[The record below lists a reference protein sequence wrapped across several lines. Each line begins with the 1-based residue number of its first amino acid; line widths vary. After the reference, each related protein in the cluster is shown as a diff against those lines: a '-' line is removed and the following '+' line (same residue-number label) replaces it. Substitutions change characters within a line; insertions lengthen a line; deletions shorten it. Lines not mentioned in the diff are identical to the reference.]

1 MIIARPTVTE
11 ERWLELAD
19 RYPALHPAA
28 EKTGSGGGW
37 KTSTWLGRCL
47 GFVFGLVGT
56 AMLAGVLSQ
65 MPSPWMVGGLLLVVV
80 AEWMVAK
87 RRVLRS
93 GVEEA
98 LYLCGSIAIVVQVII
113 WNSSGDKEWI
123 AVTLVSTAVL
133 LAGWRLLNP
142 LLTTLA
148 AMGYSLAIAFSGGS
162 LFGGSM
168 NTREA
173 SVTCAVLAISALVA
187 GSWTYQRPSHDR
199 MLDGLVVVMPW
210 LGYGWLVQYDDGV
223 TASTH
228 AIALALGFLV
238 VNIAVGVL
246 RRQHAPLIGA
256 LGTLICAAYSLH
268 QLISLP
274 THWQMIAGGAV
285 LLAVA
290 LILER
295 LLRGQTSGLTAA
307 AIEEPVGLDLLQVVG
322 AAHLSPAPGSPP
334 PAGVQGQGGGFG
346 GGGARGRF

>member
-1 MIIARPTVTE
+1 
-11 ERWLELAD
+11 
-19 RYPALHPAA
+19 
-28 EKTGSGGGW
+28 
-37 KTSTWLGRCL
+37 
-47 GFVFGLVGT
+47 
-56 AMLAGVLSQ
+56 
-65 MPSPWMVGGLLLVVV
+65 MVGGLLLVVV

-113 WNSSGDKEWI
+113 WNSSGNKEWV
-123 AVTLVSTAVL
+123 AVALVSTAVL

-148 AMGYSLAIAFSGGS
+148 ATGYSLAIAFSGGS
-162 LFGGSM
+162 LLGGSM

-173 SVTCAVLAISALVA
+173 GMTCAALAISALVA

-210 LGYGWLVQYDDGV
+210 LGYGWLVQYQDGG
-223 TASTH
+223 TAPVH
-228 AIALALGFLV
+228 AIALAFALGFFA
-238 VNIAVGVL
+238 VNLAVGVL
-246 RRQHAPLIGA
+246 RRQHTPLIGA
-256 LGTLICAAYSLH
+256 LGTLVCAAYSLH
-268 QLISLP
+268 QLISWP

-290 LILER
+290 LMLER

-307 AIEEPVGLDLLQVVG
+307 AIEEPAGLDLVQVVG
-322 AAHLSPAPGSPP
+322 AAHLSPVPGSPS
-334 PAGVQGQGGGFG
+334 PAGMLGQGGGFG
-346 GGGARGRF
+346 GGGASGRF